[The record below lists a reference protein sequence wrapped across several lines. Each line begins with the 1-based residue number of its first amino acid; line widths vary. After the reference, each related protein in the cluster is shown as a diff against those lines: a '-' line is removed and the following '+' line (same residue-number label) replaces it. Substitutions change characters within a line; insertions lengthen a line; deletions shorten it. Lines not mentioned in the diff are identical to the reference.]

1 MRHYKIALVASNKI
15 LTDMS
20 TTINGP
26 AMNCQHKKNNKESKM
41 GMLDG
46 VELDKQLGDVGHLK
60 IDVTNDLKIIA
71 EIAVK
76 KEIDLVSLLE
86 AAVQKSETKLDDQAL
101 EILKKAIA
109 ILKK

>member
-1 MRHYKIALVASNKI
+1 
-15 LTDMS
+15 
-20 TTINGP
+20 
-26 AMNCQHKKNNKESKM
+26 M

-46 VELDKQLGDVGHLK
+46 VELEKQLGDMGHLK

-86 AAVQKSETKLDDQAL
+86 AAVVKSETKLDDQAL

>member
-1 MRHYKIALVASNKI
+1 
-15 LTDMS
+15 
-20 TTINGP
+20 
-26 AMNCQHKKNNKESKM
+26 M

-46 VELDKQLGDVGHLK
+46 VELEKQLGDMGHLK
-60 IDVTNDLKIIA
+60 VDVTNDLKIIA

-76 KEIDLVSLLE
+76 KEVDLVSLLE
-86 AAVQKSETKLDDQAL
+86 AAVVKSETKLDDQAL

>member
-1 MRHYKIALVASNKI
+1 
-15 LTDMS
+15 
-20 TTINGP
+20 
-26 AMNCQHKKNNKESKM
+26 M

-46 VELDKQLGDVGHLK
+46 VELDKQLGDMGHLK
-60 IDVTNDLKIIA
+60 IDVTNELKIIA

-86 AAVQKSETKLDDQAL
+86 AAVAKSEAKWDDQAL

-109 ILKK
+109 LLKK

>member
-1 MRHYKIALVASNKI
+1 
-15 LTDMS
+15 
-20 TTINGP
+20 
-26 AMNCQHKKNNKESKM
+26 M

-46 VELDKQLGDVGHLK
+46 VELEKQLGDMGHLK
-60 IDVTNDLKIIA
+60 VDVTNELKIIA

-86 AAVQKSETKLDDQAL
+86 AAVVKSETKLDDQAL

>member
-1 MRHYKIALVASNKI
+1 
-15 LTDMS
+15 
-20 TTINGP
+20 
-26 AMNCQHKKNNKESKM
+26 M

-46 VELDKQLGDVGHLK
+46 VELDKQLGDMGHLK
-60 IDVTNDLKIIA
+60 VDVTNDLKIIA

-76 KEIDLVSLLE
+76 KEVDLVSLLE
-86 AAVQKSETKLDDQAL
+86 AAVVKSETKLDDQAL

>member
-1 MRHYKIALVASNKI
+1 
-15 LTDMS
+15 
-20 TTINGP
+20 
-26 AMNCQHKKNNKESKM
+26 M

-46 VELDKQLGDVGHLK
+46 VELEKQLGDMGHLK
-60 IDVTNDLKIIA
+60 VDVTNELKIIA

-86 AAVQKSETKLDDQAL
+86 AAVAKSEAKWDDQAL

-109 ILKK
+109 LLKK

>member
-1 MRHYKIALVASNKI
+1 
-15 LTDMS
+15 
-20 TTINGP
+20 
-26 AMNCQHKKNNKESKM
+26 M

-46 VELDKQLGDVGHLK
+46 VELEKQLGDMGHLK

-76 KEIDLVSLLE
+76 KEVDLVSLLE
-86 AAVQKSETKLDDQAL
+86 AAVVKSETKLDDQAL